1 MAINL
6 KDQIKPLQLAFL
18 VIETQI
24 GVGLFMLPANVHTP
38 AQGDAWMS
46 VLIGGLLAQLFIVI
60 IWCLSR
66 RFPSRSLYDYLP
78 TLLGKYIGKLV
89 QFVYAAYFIFMTS
102 FIMIR
107 FAITIRDWVLIE
119 TPIWVVLGMITSLC
133 IYLVRENLR
142 KISRVFNLTF
152 VFNIMLIIIIA
163 FAYVHVN
170 FLYILPV
177 GQAGLWNILKG
188 THETMGVLAGYEILL
203 IVYPA
208 VVGSST
214 GKLKAVSVANMFST
228 FLYAF
233 GVFTSLIVFSPPE
246 LDLMPQPLLYM
257 VKSLT
262 YSVIERPDLYFISLW
277 MVSVTTSTMG
287 YFFMASKGV
296 SYLFQQKEN
305 HRKVVPYTAV
315 VVFIISLV
323 IQDPRLIKSI
333 GQIMSIVGYVI
344 VFAIPFILL
353 MISFLFK
360 VTKAREGTR

>member
-1 MAINL
+1 VINL
-6 KDQIKPLQLAFL
+6 KDQIKPLHLAFL

-24 GVGLFMLPANVHTP
+24 GVGLFMLPARVH
-38 AQGDAWMS
+38 AQSQGDAWMS
-46 VLIGGLLAQLFIVI
+46 VLLAGLLAQLFIVI

-78 TLLGKYIGKLV
+78 ALLGKYIGKLI

-102 FIMIR
+102 FITIR
-107 FAITIRDWVLIE
+107 FARTIRDWVLID
-119 TPIWVVLGMITSLC
+119 TPIWVVIVMITSLC

-142 KISRVFNLTF
+142 IITRFFNLTF
-152 VFNIMLIIIIA
+152 TFNIALIIIIA
-163 FAYVHVN
+163 CAYVHVN

-177 GQAGLWNILKG
+177 GQAGLWNIMKG
-188 THETMGVLAGYEILL
+188 AHESMGVLAGFEILL
-203 IVYPA
+203 ICYPF
-208 VVGSST
+208 VEGGSM
-214 GKLKAVSVANMFST
+214 GKLKAVTLANTFST
-228 FLYAF
+228 LLYTF

-262 YSVIERPDLYFISLW
+262 FGVIERPDLYFISLW

-296 SYLFQQKEN
+296 AYLFRQKGN

-315 VVFIISLV
+315 IVLILSLIV
-323 IQDPRLIKSI
+323 QDPQLINTM

-344 VFAIPFILL
+344 VFAIPIILL
-353 MISFLFK
+353 MISVLFK
-360 VTKAREGTR
+360 VTETREGTR

>member
-1 MAINL
+1 VINL
-6 KDQIKPLQLAFL
+6 KNQIKPLHLAFL

-24 GVGLFMLPANVHTP
+24 GVGLFMLPAKVHAA

-46 VLIGGLLAQLFIVI
+46 VLVGGLLAQLFIVI

-78 TLLGKYIGKLV
+78 ALLGKYIGKLV

-107 FAITIRDWVLIE
+107 FARTIRDWVLID
-119 TPIWVVLGMITSLC
+119 TPKWVVIGMITSLC
-133 IYLVRENLR
+133 IYLVRENLQ
-142 KISRVFNLTF
+142 KITRFFNLTF
-152 VFNIMLIIIIA
+152 VFNIVLIIIIA

-177 GQAGLWNILKG
+177 GQAGLWNITKG
-188 THETMGVLAGYEILL
+188 AHETMGVLAGYEILL
-203 IVYPA
+203 ICYPF
-208 VVGSST
+208 VTGNST
-214 GKLKAVSVANMFST
+214 GKLKAVSIANMFST

-246 LDLMPQPLLYM
+246 LKLMPQPLLYM

-277 MVSVTTSTMG
+277 MVSVTTSCMG

-296 SYLFQQKEN
+296 AYVLQQKGN
-305 HRKVVPYTAV
+305 HRKVVPYTAA

-323 IQDPRLIKSI
+323 IQDEQLINTI
-333 GQIMSIVGYVI
+333 GKIISIVGYVI
-344 VFAIPFILL
+344 VFAIPLILL
-353 MISFLFK
+353 MISVLFK
-360 VTKAREGTR
+360 VTGAREETR